1 VSFWRRV
8 ALEGGGLRRGR
19 GSGRRGGSMYGF
31 PARNPSGDSTR
42 KPAKCYGVPSCTNTL
57 GAFRAIRG

>member
-1 VSFWRRV
+1 VEDWSSAASFWRRV

-31 PARNPSGDSTR
+31 PARNPSGDSAC
-42 KPAKCYGVPSCTNTL
+42 KPATC
-57 GAFRAIRG
+57 